1 MIEQALSTDP
11 NYMPKFKNEVVRIT
25 KYTYKNY
32 LYIDNTKRQ
41 NLSPL
46 TLFIFN
52 SNWEEGNFRIYTY
65 T

>member
-52 SNWEEGNFRIYTY
+52 SN
-65 T
+65 